1 MRFFLIFKIQK
12 PSNKIYFL
20 YKFRVS
26 TRTNFAVNYLIT
38 LKSKKMKNKGLFL
51 RISILLVGIL
61 FFYKNSTAQCSNFN
75 LSATQTYDGPNK
87 NDATLSPT
95 ATGGSNSNTFSL
107 YKIVNGN
114 YNFIGI
120 SSVLFTNLSAGTYNL
135 NVFDTINKCFDTLTV
150 SITDTGVYNCNQL
163 NLTAVKTYDG
173 SSSNDVTMTLSAS
186 GGSGAYWFQIFKYNP
201 NLSLIANSN
210 VKSNLSAGTYKFIVH
225 DSISNCLDSFS
236 TYVYDSVYTVNPCS
250 TLSAYLY
257 KLSDGNNSND
267 VTLKANYTSS
277 TAQYY
282 WYKNNSAI
290 NNNSNIL
297 NNATTGTYKLIIYD
311 TVNNCMD
318 SFSTYITDSTNNNN
332 FNCNYFKGEIY
343 HIDSCDSNDLFLYTS
358 ANGSSNYSYL
368 WSNGSTSNNI
378 SGLVSGQYSVII
390 TDLTYGCI
398 DSISGYYADSTCN
411 ICDFF
416 NVYALF
422 DDSCVTNDI
431 RLEAVAYYN
440 NNTSSNAISYTWSN
454 GSTSKILNNLSSG
467 VYTVTAYDSINQC
480 TASNWIHAIDS
491 NTKCCEA
498 YFYAQD
504 KNTGSNKTFFN
515 NSHSKYD
522 SITTTLWTFGDGTT
536 STQYNTNHT
545 YPNQGSYLVCLQIED
560 SKGCKDTF
568 CDVVYAPQA
577 GKNLAVYHYSGWP
590 YIIDT
595 SRYVWIEYKNIGTT
609 SENAT
614 VEYSIPVG
622 ASIVSANPPV
632 SFTLGNKAL
641 FNLGVLAPGAI
652 GYIYVAVH
660 TPNTFT
666 LGSVKCDTARILSL
680 SGDIDPSNN
689 VSYACDSVVGSY
701 DPNDKTPSPKGEGID
716 GNIDPSTPEISYLV
730 RFQNEGNWRTY
741 KVRIEDQIDPN
752 FDLSNIKIGKASHPF
767 RLVKQ
772 ENGKLIWYFDNIHLT
787 PKAESEALSQGYIT
801 YTLPLKKQLAEGT
814 QLKNTAYIYFDKNPA
829 IITNTTVNTLK
840 SKSKVIVNQND
851 ASNFNAYFN
860 ESGLLQVTSD
870 ENIQQIRVFG
880 IDGKILIEKAI
891 QNQKQIQ
898 LEIPNPSKG
907 IYLIQIEQAKQTQF
921 RKVNY

>member
-1 MRFFLIFKIQK
+1 
-12 PSNKIYFL
+12 
-20 YKFRVS
+20 V
-26 TRTNFAVNYLIT
+26 
-38 LKSKKMKNKGLFL
+38 
-51 RISILLVGIL
+51 
-61 FFYKNSTAQCSNFN
+61 
-75 LSATQTYDGPNK
+75 
-87 NDATLSPT
+87 
-95 ATGGSNSNTFSL
+95 
-107 YKIVNGN
+107 
-114 YNFIGI
+114 
-120 SSVLFTNLSAGTYNL
+120 
-135 NVFDTINKCFDTLTV
+135 
-150 SITDTGVYNCNQL
+150 
-163 NLTAVKTYDG
+163 
-173 SSSNDVTMTLSAS
+173 
-186 GGSGAYWFQIFKYNP
+186 
-201 NLSLIANSN
+201 
-210 VKSNLSAGTYKFIVH
+210 
-225 DSISNCLDSFS
+225 
-236 TYVYDSVYTVNPCS
+236 
-250 TLSAYLY
+250 
-257 KLSDGNNSND
+257 
-267 VTLKANYTSS
+267 
-277 TAQYY
+277 
-282 WYKNNSAI
+282 
-290 NNNSNIL
+290 
-297 NNATTGTYKLIIYD
+297 
-311 TVNNCMD
+311 
-318 SFSTYITDSTNNNN
+318 
-332 FNCNYFKGEIY
+332 
-343 HIDSCDSNDLFLYTS
+343 
-358 ANGSSNYSYL
+358 
-368 WSNGSTSNNI
+368 
-378 SGLVSGQYSVII
+378 
-390 TDLTYGCI
+390 
-398 DSISGYYADSTCN
+398 DSTCS

-416 NVYALF
+416 NVYTLF

-431 RLEAVAYYN
+431 RLEAVAYYSN
-440 NNTSSNAISYTWSN
+440 NMSSNTISYTWSN

-467 VYTVTAYDSINQC
+467 VYTVTAYDSFNQC
-480 TASNWIHAIDS
+480 TATYTIHAIDS

-536 STQYNTNHT
+536 STQFNPNHT

-614 VEYSIPVG
+614 VEYSIPAG

-666 LGSVKCDTARILSL
+666 LGSIKCDTARILSL

-801 YTLPLKKQLAEGT
+801 YTLPLKKQLPEGT

-860 ESGLLQVTSD
+860 ESGQLQVTSD
-870 ENIQQIRVFG
+870 ETIQQIRVFG
-880 IDGKILIEKAI
+880 IDGKLLIEKPI
-891 QNQKQIQ
+891 QNQKQAQIQ
-898 LEIPNPSKG
+898 IPNPSKG
-907 IYLIQIEQAKQTQF
+907 IYLIQIEQTNQTQF
-921 RKVNY
+921 KKVNY